1 MADPGSLQDRTRQ
14 LVAEFEA
21 QEKGYPFN
29 YSGDGTAYAT
39 RFAGLLREWLGSA
52 APAPAGTVPD
62 LDG

>member
-1 MADPGSLQDRTRQ
+1 MADPGSLQDRTRR

-21 QEKGYPFN
+21 QEKGYSIN
-29 YSGDGTAYAT
+29 YSGDGTVYAV
-39 RFAGLLREWLGSA
+39 RFAGLLREWLAGA